1 MTSIVCC
8 PLTDAHLPGV
18 LALDQVCFGGLWSE
32 AGYRR
37 EMASPNSELRVL
49 RMPEPSPARQCG
61 TIGRPI
67 TGAGDHQTDPAP
79 AANRPPADVTA
90 LPSAPPSEGQAEEGI
105 LGLGCYWAILD
116 EAHITLLAIAP
127 PYRSQGL
134 GRRLLLHLLASA
146 RQRGLARATLEVRA
160 TNQPALMLYR
170 SLGFRTAGRRRHYY
184 SDGEDALILWQS
196 GLQSVAMGTTLAQWQ
211 QAQGDRL
218 LAQGWRWLEG
228 TDRPGAVVAPPPSAD
243 PDPKA
248 VR

>member
-1 MTSIVCC
+1 MTLIVCC

-49 RMPEPSPARQCG
+49 WLPESSLSCQYE
-61 TIGRPI
+61 TIGRPT
-67 TGAGDHQTDPAP
+67 TGADDRQNDPFP
-79 AANRPPADVTA
+79 AADCPPPQGA
-90 LPSAPPSEGQAEEGI
+90 LLESAGQADEGI
-105 LGLGCYWAILD
+105 VGLGCYWAILD

-127 PYRSQGL
+127 PYRGQGL

-146 RQRGLARATLEVRA
+146 RQRDLTRATLEVRA
-160 TNQPALMLYR
+160 TNQPALTLYE

-196 GLQSVAMGTTLAQWQ
+196 GLQSVAMATTLAQWQ
-211 QAQGDRL
+211 QAQGDL
-218 LAQGWRWLEG
+218 LLTQGWQWVEG
-228 TDRPGAVVAPPPSAD
+228 ADRPGAGVTPLPPAD

>member
-1 MTSIVCC
+1 VTSIVCC
-8 PLTDAHLPGV
+8 PLTEVHLPGV

-49 RMPEPSPARQCG
+49 RLPQPAPAYQG
-61 TIGRPI
+61 ETVGRPM
-67 TGAGDHQTDPAP
+67 TGGGDRQTDPAL
-79 AANRPPADVTA
+79 AANRPITDTTSRQ
-90 LPSAPPSEGQAEEGI
+90 SAGQTGDGI
-105 LGLGCYWAILD
+105 VGLGCYWAILD

-127 PYRSQGL
+127 PYRGQGL
-134 GRRLLLHLLASA
+134 GRRLLLHLLTSA

-160 TNQPALMLYR
+160 TNQLALKLYQ
-170 SLGFRTAGRRRHYY
+170 SLGFRTAGRRRKYY

-218 LAQGWRWLEG
+218 LAQGWRWVEG
-228 TDRPGAVVAPPPSAD
+228 ANRTGAVAAPPQLSD
-243 PDPKA
+243 PDSRA